1 MKRHC
6 DRKSA
11 AICVAVLFL
20 PVLFFAVILA
30 YGYEDGMTVFD
41 LMGYFSV
48 WMERPVLVGFK
59 PHTPKFILMATFLYG
74 FGVALFLGNQENRRP
89 GEEYGSASWGNPR
102 ELCRRYMDKEHPD
115 KNVILTQ
122 HVQLGLDGY
131 KHRRNLNILV
141 IGGSGAG
148 KTRFFCL
155 PGIMSANC
163 SFLVTD
169 PKGEL
174 LRKTGNLLKTM
185 GYEVKVFDLI
195 NPENS
200 DCYNPFVYL
209 RDEKDVLKLI
219 DNFIKNTTPKTAS
232 STDPFWEKAEIAL
245 DSALILYLLSEA
257 PPEEQNFETMMVML
271 EHAAVKEEDENYRS
285 PLDVL
290 FEILEEE
297 EPNHVAVKQY
307 KVFKQAA
314 GKTAKSILISAA
326 VRLAAFNLP
335 QYARMTSRD
344 ELDLGSLGEKKTGS
358 LLYHTNQ

>member
-1 MKRHC
+1 M
-6 DRKSA
+6 
-11 AICVAVLFL
+11 
-20 PVLFFAVILA
+20 
-30 YGYEDGMTVFD
+30 DGASCF
-41 LMGYFSV
+41 
-48 WMERPVLVGFK
+48 VGFK
-59 PHTPKFILMATFLYG
+59 PHTPKFMLMAAFLYG

-89 GEEYGSASWGNPR
+89 GEEYGSASWGNSR

-219 DNFIKNTTPKTAS
+219 DNFIKIQRPKRRRVQIH
-232 STDPFWEKAEIAL
+232 FGK
-245 DSALILYLLSEA
+245 
-257 PPEEQNFETMMVML
+257 
-271 EHAAVKEEDENYRS
+271 
-285 PLDVL
+285 
-290 FEILEEE
+290 
-297 EPNHVAVKQY
+297 KQ
-307 KVFKQAA
+307 KLRWIQ
-314 GKTAKSILISAA
+314 
-326 VRLAAFNLP
+326 R
-335 QYARMTSRD
+335 
-344 ELDLGSLGEKKTGS
+344 
-358 LLYHTNQ
+358 